1 MHALTR
7 FILMGT
13 LLVSAFALGT
23 ESKEKFKL
31 IQVAD
36 LETMQ
41 KDAKAKVAI
50 FDAND
55 PEFRQ
60 KNGII
65 PGATLLSSSHDYD
78 LKVLPADKATPL
90 VFYCSNKL

>member
-1 MHALTR
+1 MHAVTR
-7 FILMGT
+7 FVLMGT
-13 LLVSAFALGT
+13 LLVSAIALGT

-31 IQVAD
+31 IQVVD

-41 KDAKAKVAI
+41 KDTQAKVSI
-50 FDAND
+50 LDAND

-65 PGATLLSSSHDYD
+65 PGATLLSSSHGYD
-78 LKVLPADKATPL
+78 LKVLPADKGTPL